1 MSQPPSYDIDRLFIW
16 EATDHYFCLENCSE
30 WKYKIFTLYH
40 AIKNN
45 VPYQTIFQWHGIQP
59 QNPVV
64 ISTNILICV
73 LYLPTKRWVLFCYWN
88 PEWLFSLFFI
98 SLCNKQKTI
107 KKRLTWY
114 RECMKSITIIKRSCH
129 CKKMLK
135 DGISYKTSRSY

>member
-1 MSQPPSYDIDRLFIW
+1 MSQPPSYDINWLFIW

-64 ISTNILICV
+64 ISTTILYSYAYYTYQLNVEYYFVIGILNGYF
-73 LYLPTKRWVLFCYWN
+73 LYFSFHFVTSKKQLKSVSHDTVNAWN
-88 PEWLFSLFFI
+88 
-98 SLCNKQKTI
+98 Q
-107 KKRLTWY
+107 
-114 RECMKSITIIKRSCH
+114 
-129 CKKMLK
+129 
-135 DGISYKTSRSY
+135 